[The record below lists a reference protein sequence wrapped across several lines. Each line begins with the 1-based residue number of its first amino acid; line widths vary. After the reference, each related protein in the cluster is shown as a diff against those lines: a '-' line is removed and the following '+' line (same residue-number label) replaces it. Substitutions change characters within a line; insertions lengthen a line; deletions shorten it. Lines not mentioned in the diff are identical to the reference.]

1 MHQKERYPEIIRN
14 FVRQITIILD
24 NQRMKTLLIIVMMLL
39 CLHTAGQD
47 TRPWEQALASIM
59 TVEDIESTEWED
71 TYEMLCELEQN
82 PLNLNT
88 ATREELEALPFL
100 SATQV
105 EGIME
110 YLHRYESMKSM
121 NELRMIRALDYAQIE
136 LMRHFCYVENK
147 PAKNEF
153 PKLND
158 ILRYGRHELM
168 ANVRVPFYERQG
180 DRNGYLGYPYRHWL
194 RYQFSYHDY
203 LKVGGVGSQ
212 DAGEPFFANRNMA
225 GYDFYSYYLQLKH
238 LGRLENLVVGKY
250 KLSVGMGL
258 VVNNSFGMG
267 KLAMLQQL
275 GRSTNTVRPHA
286 SRSQSGFFQGAA
298 ATLRL
303 SPQWQLTAF
312 ASYRPLDATL
322 NDDGSMR
329 TILTDGYHRTVAEM
343 EKKNAAHA
351 TDAGA
356 HMAYRWNG
364 LHAGATAMYTH
375 FDRQL
380 HPQTTTLYRR
390 NYAQGNDFLN
400 LSADYGYLHHRFA
413 LNGETAINRDG
424 ALATI
429 NSLSLNVTDGLNM
442 MLLQRF
448 YSYRYTA
455 LYARTVTESSRV
467 QNESAVY
474 LGLTWQPLPRLRLQ
488 AYTDYAYFAWVRYQV
503 SQSSYAWDNLLTG
516 TYKQGHWTTTA
527 RYRLHLR
534 QKDNEAKTALV
545 NQVEHRGRLSVSWQG
560 DSRLYG
566 STQADAV
573 STAGE
578 TGYMLSQTIGYQWR
592 LLKLNGMAG
601 YFHTDSYASRL
612 YVYERSPLYS
622 FSFPSYYGE
631 GLRLALMAQASV
643 NQHLSLTAKL
653 GFTHYFDRETISS
666 GLQQIDG
673 STQTDLDIQMRWRL

>member
-1 MHQKERYPEIIRN
+1 
-14 FVRQITIILD
+14 
-24 NQRMKTLLIIVMMLL
+24 MKTLLTIIIMLF
-39 CLHTAGQD
+39 CLNMTGQNI
-47 TRPWEQALASIM
+47 RPWEQTLAGIM
-59 TVEDIESTEWED
+59 TAEDMESAEWED

-88 ATREELEALPFL
+88 TTREELEALPFL
-100 SATQV
+100 SAQQV

-110 YLHRYESMKSM
+110 YLYRYNSMKSM
-121 NELRMIRALDYAQIE
+121 NELRMIRSLDYPQIE
-136 LMRHFCYVENK
+136 LLRHFCYVEVK
-147 PAKNEF
+147 QDETVF
-153 PKLND
+153 PKLSD
-158 ILRYGRHELM
+158 ILKYGRHEMM
-168 ANVRVPFYERQG
+168 ANARVSFYERKG
-180 DRNGYLGYPYRHWL
+180 DQNGYLGYPYRHWL
-194 RYQFSYHDY
+194 RYQFSYHDHVK
-203 LKVGGVGSQ
+203 LGGVGSQ

-238 LGRLENLVVGKY
+238 LGRVENLVVGKY

-298 ATLRL
+298 ATLSL
-303 SPQWQLTAF
+303 SQQWQLTAF
-312 ASYRPLDATL
+312 ASYRPIDATL

-329 TILTDGYHRTVAEM
+329 TILTDGYHRTPAEM
-343 EKKNAAHA
+343 EKKNNTHA

-356 HMAYRWNG
+356 HVAYRWNG
-364 LHAGATAMYTH
+364 LHAGATALYTH

-380 HPQTTTLYRR
+380 QPQTSTLYRR
-390 NYAQGNDFLN
+390 YYPQGNDFLN
-400 LSADYGYLHHRFA
+400 ISADYGYLHHRFA

-429 NSLSLNVTDGLNM
+429 NSFSLNTTNGLNV
-442 MLLQRF
+442 LVLQRF
-448 YSYRYTA
+448 FSYRYTA
-455 LYARTVTESSRV
+455 LYARTMTEGSRV

-474 LGLTWQPLPRLRLQ
+474 LGLTWQPSPRLRLQ

-516 TYKQGHWTTTA
+516 TYKLGQWTATA

-534 QKDNEAKTALV
+534 QKDNDTKTALV
-545 NQVEHRGRLSVSWQG
+545 NQMEHRGRLTMSWQDNG
-560 DSRLYG
+560 RLSC

-573 STAGE
+573 CTVGE
-578 TGYMLSQTIGYQWR
+578 TGYMLSQTASYQWR
-592 LLKLNGMAG
+592 ILKLNGLAG

-622 FSFPSYYGE
+622 FSFPAYYGE
-631 GLRLALMAQASV
+631 GLRLALMAQVSV

-653 GFTHYFDRETISS
+653 GLTRYFDRETISS

-673 STQTDLDIQMRWRL
+673 PMQTDLDVQMRWRL